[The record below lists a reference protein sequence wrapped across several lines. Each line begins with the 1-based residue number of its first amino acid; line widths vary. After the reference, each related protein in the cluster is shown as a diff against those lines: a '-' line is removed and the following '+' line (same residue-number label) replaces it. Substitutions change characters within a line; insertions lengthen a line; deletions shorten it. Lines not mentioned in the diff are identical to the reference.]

1 MYIPEQNNYISIRM
15 IKFSIIS
22 NSDIPKFQQLIDTV
36 VNALAENK
44 LHEGDQL
51 PSVNTICQTYKLSRD
66 TVFKAYGILK
76 EQGIIESVANKGYF
90 IAKEGRKVFLFLD
103 TFKAYKEV
111 LYGEFVKSLGKDIIA
126 DVHFHHYNIEL
137 FKKLITENKGR
148 YSKYIIMPFDDSE
161 ISEVVS
167 MLPPEKTLI
176 IDWNTNINKI
186 KNKLYQDFDRPVYKA
201 LQEADHLLQKYRRK
215 IMVYPTYTYHPEV
228 TAKCF
233 ERYCSEMKYDYYRLS
248 NEDELSV
255 RAGDMYFSVSDR
267 MLGHILEQCKERKL
281 EPGVDVGILSYN
293 ETPMKKFIYK
303 GISVISTDFKVM
315 GQKAAAFASNDLEM
329 DYCVPTKIFFRES
342 L

>member
-1 MYIPEQNNYISIRM
+1 M
-15 IKFSIIS
+15 IKFTI
-22 NSDIPKFQQLIDTV
+22 NSHSEIPKFQQLVDTV

-51 PSVNTICQTYKLSRD
+51 PSVNVICQTYKLSRD

-76 EQGIIESVANKGYF
+76 EQGVIESVPNKGYF
-90 IAKEGRKVFLFLD
+90 VAKEGRKVFLFLD

-111 LYGEFVKSLGKDIIA
+111 LYGEFVRNLNKDTIA

-137 FKKLITENKGR
+137 FKKLINDSRGR
-148 YSKYIIMPFDDSE
+148 YSKYIIMPFDHP
-161 ISEVVS
+161 EVAKIVS
-167 MLPPEKTLI
+167 TLPADKTLI
-176 IDWNTNINKI
+176 IDWNTNIKHFN
-186 KNKLYQDFDRPVYKA
+186 NKLYQDFSEPVFEA
-201 LQEADHLLQKYRRK
+201 LYEADHLINKYKRK
-215 IMVYPTYTYHPEV
+215 IMVYPTYTNHPV
-228 TAKCF
+228 ITADRFKD
-233 ERYCSEMKYDYYRLS
+233 YCDNKEYEHLRLT
-248 NEDELSV
+248 NEEELSV
-255 RAGDMYFSVSDR
+255 RAGDMYFCVSDR

-303 GISVISTDFKVM
+303 GISVISTDFKLM
-315 GQKAAAFASNDLEM
+315 GQKAASFASSDIEM